1 MTREYF
7 KTHTFDDVMEKLLY
21 ERNQEVT
28 MLDTLKDFIKD
39 TITKG
44 QYYLSEHLV
53 KALRNGNDEYYM
65 LYDYN
70 MGTLDTPVPINSL
83 EDVEHLIDD

>member
-7 KTHTFDDVMEKLLY
+7 ENHPFKDVMEKLY
-21 ERNQEVT
+21 DEDINVT
-28 MLDTLKDFIKD
+28 TLDMLKDFTKN
-39 TITKG
+39 TIEKG

-53 KALRNGNDEYYM
+53 KALRKGNDEYYW

-70 MGTLDTPVPINSL
+70 MGTLDTPAPIDCK

>member
-7 KTHTFDDVMEKLLY
+7 KTHTFDDVMEKLY
-21 ERNQEVT
+21 EENTDVT
-28 MLDTLKDFIKD
+28 TLEMLKDFVKLETD
-39 TITKG
+39 KG
-44 QYYLSEHLV
+44 KYYLAKHIIG
-53 KALRNGNDEYYM
+53 ALADGNDQIYW

-70 MGTLDTPVPINSL
+70 MGTLDVPVPVDSL

>member
-7 KTHTFDDVMEKLLY
+7 ENHTFNDVMEKLC
-21 ERNQEVT
+21 EENTDVT
-28 MLDTLKDFIKD
+28 TLDMLKDFIND
-39 TITKG
+39 TVVKG
-44 QYYLSEHLV
+44 EYYLSEHLV
-53 KALRNGNDEYYM
+53 KALRNGNDEYYW

-70 MGTLDTPVPINSL
+70 MGTLDTPVPIDSL

>member
-7 KTHTFDDVMEKLLY
+7 KTHTFDDVMQKLY
-21 ERNQEVT
+21 EENQDVT
-28 MLDTLKDFIKD
+28 TLGGLKQFIYE
-39 TITKG
+39 TILQG
-44 QYYLSEHLV
+44 QYYLSEHLI
-53 KALRNGNDEYYM
+53 KALRNGNDEYYW

-70 MGTLDTPVPINSL
+70 MGTLETPTPINSL

>member
-7 KTHTFDDVMEKLLY
+7 ETHSFNNVMNRLY
-21 ERNQEVT
+21 VEDKGVT
-28 MLDTLKDFIKD
+28 TLDTLKVFAKN
-39 TITKG
+39 TIVKG
-44 QYYLSEHLV
+44 QYYLSEHLI
-53 KALRNGNDEYYM
+53 KALRNGDDEYYW

-83 EDVEHLIDD
+83 DDVEHLIDD